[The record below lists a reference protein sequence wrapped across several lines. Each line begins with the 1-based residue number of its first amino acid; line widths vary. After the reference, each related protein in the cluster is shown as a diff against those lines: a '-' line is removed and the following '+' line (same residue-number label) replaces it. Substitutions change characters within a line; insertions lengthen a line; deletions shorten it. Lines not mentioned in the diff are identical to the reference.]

1 MRAMKHIILALCV
14 ICTCAVAGFA
24 QTTTGSD
31 SFSTT
36 EFRELATRA
45 EGVVDRNQAS
55 TSALEILRADLFRYR
70 RLALAEQEAHAR
82 RVTTIQQQIAA
93 LGAAPEEGQTESLE
107 VAALRVELQG
117 QLAEARAPLIVAQEA
132 YRRADGLVG
141 EIDTIVRARQ
151 TSKLLELNET
161 PLNPVLWWPA
171 AEALSQHVVAI
182 AGEVK
187 AQWET
192 PAWLTLLKNRA
203 PLIFVLVG
211 MGMFLIGPFTRWTLR
226 RLEGAGDTTLR
237 TLGNIPRLLVSL
249 ASFLVPMAGLSL
261 ILFALIL
268 ADIVALRGEYVLRA
282 LPAVGLSIFGGNWLA
297 ANLPQGKIYS
307 GDVDNKAMGLVLGG
321 QRTIRVMGWVLALF
335 FILEALNQGAQWP
348 SSIYVVLTF
357 PIIFLLGY
365 GLFRLGRKLAKYA
378 ASVDRDTEVRSINER
393 TLGLCVW
400 VLYLTGVGGPIL
412 AALGYLNAALQL
424 VFSATLSFAL
434 ASALFFVYV
443 LLVRF
448 VSKNITDED
457 TPQGLA
463 SVPNEGRSGLYRVA
477 LGFALICL
485 SLPVFALIW
494 GARQADISS
503 LWFTL
508 KEGVPLGETR
518 VSITDFLVFIL
529 IFFIG
534 YTVTRLIQS
543 ILRSSVLQNTRIEAG
558 AQNAIVTGFGYV
570 GIFLS
575 ALVAIMSTGLDLS
588 SLAIVAGAL
597 SVGIGFGLQAI
608 VSNFVS
614 GIILLI
620 ERPIKIGDWVEVG
633 AFSGVIRKISVRS
646 TMIET
651 FDRATVIVP
660 NADLITGA
668 VTNWTH
674 GDVRGRV
681 KVPIGVAY
689 GTDPKQVEQILLE
702 IAHEHPQALKLPKP
716 WVLFSGFGD
725 SSMNFE
731 LRAIVR
737 DVNSV
742 LGIRS
747 DMNYEIVSRFEKAGI
762 EIPFVQR
769 EITIKHAQD
778 LIPAKKA
785 PAKRKAA
792 RKPKA

>member
-14 ICTCAVAGFA
+14 LCTCAVASFA
-24 QTTTGSD
+24 QTTTASD
-31 SFSTT
+31 GFSTT

-55 TSALEILRADLFRYR
+55 TSALEILRSDLFRYR
-70 RLALAEQEAHAR
+70 RLALGEQESHAR
-82 RVTTIQQQIAA
+82 RVATIQKQIVA

-107 VAALRVELQG
+107 VAGLRIELQG

-171 AEALSQHVVAI
+171 LEGLSKYTLAIVGEAQ
-182 AGEVK
+182 
-187 AQWET
+187 AQWAT
-192 PAWLTLLKNRA
+192 SSWRALLKNRV

-211 MGMFLIGPFTRWTLR
+211 MGVFLIGPFTRWTLQ

-249 ASFLVPMAGLSL
+249 ASFLVPMAGLGL
-261 ILFALIL
+261 ILFALII
-268 ADIVALRGEYVLRA
+268 ADIFALRGEYVLRA
-282 LPAVGLSIFGGNWLA
+282 LPAVGLSIFGANWLA

-321 QRTIRVMGWVLALF
+321 QRTIRILGWGLGAYFVLDAF
-335 FILEALNQGAQWP
+335 NQGAKWP
-348 SSIYVVLTF
+348 TSIYAVLTF
-357 PIIFLLGY
+357 PIICLLGY

-400 VLYLTGVGGPIL
+400 VLYLTGLGGPTL
-412 AALGYLNAALQL
+412 AAVGYLNAALQL

-434 ASALFFVYV
+434 ASALFFFYV

-448 VSKNITDED
+448 VGKNITAEN

-494 GARQADISS
+494 GARQADISG

-518 VSITDFLVFIL
+518 ISITDFLVFIL

-534 YTVTRLIQS
+534 YTVTRLVQS
-543 ILRSSVLQNTRIEAG
+543 ILRSSVLQNTRIEA
-558 AQNAIVTGFGYV
+558 
-570 GIFLS
+570 
-575 ALVAIMSTGLDLS
+575 
-588 SLAIVAGAL
+588 
-597 SVGIGFGLQAI
+597 
-608 VSNFVS
+608 
-614 GIILLI
+614 
-620 ERPIKIGDWVEVG
+620 
-633 AFSGVIRKISVRS
+633 
-646 TMIET
+646 
-651 FDRATVIVP
+651 
-660 NADLITGA
+660 
-668 VTNWTH
+668 
-674 GDVRGRV
+674 
-681 KVPIGVAY
+681 
-689 GTDPKQVEQILLE
+689 
-702 IAHEHPQALKLPKP
+702 
-716 WVLFSGFGD
+716 
-725 SSMNFE
+725 
-731 LRAIVR
+731 
-737 DVNSV
+737 
-742 LGIRS
+742 
-747 DMNYEIVSRFEKAGI
+747 
-762 EIPFVQR
+762 
-769 EITIKHAQD
+769 
-778 LIPAKKA
+778 
-785 PAKRKAA
+785 
-792 RKPKA
+792 